1 MKKAI
6 LSLGLVSALVFTVN
20 ALILTGHLSPDRFV
34 SDPRASSLAEA
45 STGQNDMHAALPQTP
60 DLDDTGYSAP
70 LPAEIEDLQDGDLDA
85 PRLRLASTAAD
96 RSHYGQYRNRRNRH
110 ECRGGAVRPVGG
122 VGSAVRFPARAPR
135 SRRRARERLRQD
147 RRYRQRR
154 TGLGRRGGA
163 RSGPGAGAAAEAQLY
178 ATATVDQPAV
188 SKPREKGR
196 WARKGGR
203 RGGLFGRL
211 IGRR

>member
-6 LSLGLVSALVFTVN
+6 LALGLVSAMVFTVN

-34 SDPRASSLAEA
+34 SGPRASSLAEA
-45 STGQNDMHAALPQTP
+45 GTGQNDMHAALPQTP
-60 DLDDTGYSAP
+60 DLDGTGHSAP
-70 LPAEIEDLQDGDLDA
+70 LPAGIEDSQDGDLDA
-85 PRLRLASTAAD
+85 PRLKLASTGPTDPIADNSEIAAIGTSTAVV
-96 RSHYGQYRNRRNRH
+96 RSG
-110 ECRGGAVRPVGG
+110 P
-122 VGSAVRFPARAPR
+122 SASSAPLFAFP
-135 SRRRARERLRQD
+135 
-147 RRYRQRR
+147 
-154 TGLGRRGGA
+154 LGRRVRVGERENGFA
-163 RSGPGAGAAAEAQLY
+163 RIEDIASGELGWVEEAALGPDQPQVQRRKRDSY
-178 ATATVDQPAV
+178 AAATVDQPAV